1 MDSNINLLPQNL
13 LEEIEKIENLELN
26 KVTSKV
32 NIYELVHISNFV
44 IGRYTSLIEESLS
57 DGINTI
63 IYDEINFTNSLEQY
77 HFFKTVVKAKDRDDL
92 HNYLRI
98 FLDGKDLY
106 NKEIVKEIKNSFS
119 DIFINNNSKIK
130 MQKIL
135 NKLI

>member
-1 MDSNINLLPQNL
+1 MKNM
-13 LEEIEKIENLELN
+13 KIASRP
-26 KVTSKV
+26 KSHDHT
-32 NIYELVHISNFV
+32 
-44 IGRYTSLIEESLS
+44 
-57 DGINTI
+57 
-63 IYDEINFTNSLEQY
+63 DEINFTNSLEQY